1 MSGNRMAGILPA
13 TLGSLTKLT
22 LLDYDRNFLSCP
34 TDGNCVVPQKST
46 TAFCKSCPTF
56 CAPCY
61 GKGASSI
68 HSSIYRILAAV
79 LVVVLPVLLIG

>member
-1 MSGNRMAGILPA
+1 GMGVNRLQGPVPSTMGNLVKLTALNMSGNRMAGILPA

-61 GKGASSI
+61 GKG
-68 HSSIYRILAAV
+68 
-79 LVVVLPVLLIG
+79 